1 MRCSRNLRDLRHNIL
16 QLSRDLL
23 QSSLNPNCKQKKTT
37 NGRGGGGLTQ
47 LSNPSL
53 ITQVSSNP
61 ERNKMYHPLFL
72 RVKKLIPTKVMHIFT
87 LYRSESKPFIYTG
100 FPKISIIYIDC
111 SDSDTVHSIQL
122 DPHVLESPPKLLESI
137 YIRLVHLCNV

>member
-1 MRCSRNLRDLRHNIL
+1 M
-16 QLSRDLL
+16 
-23 QSSLNPNCKQKKTT
+23 
-37 NGRGGGGLTQ
+37 GGGGGGLTQ

-100 FPKISIIYIDC
+100 FPKISIIYIDR

-137 YIRLVHLCNV
+137 YIRLVHLCNVQASTENLRNALQHTEILLDTQVSQVIF